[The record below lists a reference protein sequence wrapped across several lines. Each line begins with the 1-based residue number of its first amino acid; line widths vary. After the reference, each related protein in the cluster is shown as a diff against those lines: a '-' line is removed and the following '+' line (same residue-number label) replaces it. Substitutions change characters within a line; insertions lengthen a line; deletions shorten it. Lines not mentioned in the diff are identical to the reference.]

1 MAIMRILMLN
11 TFDVEGGAAK
21 AAYRLHKGLLARGA
35 ESKMLVQHKT
45 GGDDSVF
52 VGNTAAFGVSAFLR
66 RYIDAVPLMRYRSRK
81 TFHWSTA
88 WWPTDTVA
96 RVKAEKP
103 DIVHLHW
110 ICWGFLS
117 ISDLARLPGPVVWTL
132 HDSWAFTGG
141 CHVPGD
147 CFNYQDRCG
156 RCPQLSSTRVH
167 DLSSHTLERKKKYWR
182 NANLTIVTPSRWLGD
197 CAKHSAVL
205 GNRRIET
212 IPNGIDTTVYRP
224 IDKQLA
230 RQALRLPLDKRLILF
245 AAMHATSDP
254 NKGADLLFQALRE
267 LGRDG
272 WGDRAGIVV
281 LGASPSDLPSDLG
294 IPVTCLAFLRDDV
307 SMVLAYSAADVTVVP
322 SRQENLSNMVMES
335 LACGTPAVGFRIG
348 GVPELISHCL
358 NGYIVEPFSTHDL
371 AKGIHFVIE
380 DEARHKALSVS
391 ARKRVEEEFDIRSI
405 ASRYAGLYESLLK

>member
-1 MAIMRILMLN
+1 MRILMLN

-21 AAYRLHKGLLARGA
+21 AAYRLHKGLQAHGA
-35 ESKMLVQHKT
+35 ESKLLVQHKT
-45 GGDDSVF
+45 GGDDSVI
-52 VGNTAAFGVSAFLR
+52 VGKTAAFGISSFLR
-66 RYIDAVPLMRYRSRK
+66 RYIDALPLLRYRDRK

-96 RVKAEKP
+96 RVKAEEP

-110 ICWGFLS
+110 TCWGFLS

-147 CFNYQDRCG
+147 CLNYQDSCG
-156 RCPQLSSTRVH
+156 RCPQLSSNRTR
-167 DLSSHTLERKKKYWR
+167 DLSSRTLERKKRYWQ
-182 NANLTIVTPSRWLGD
+182 NVNLTIVTPSRWLGD
-197 CAKHSAVL
+197 CARRSAIL
-205 GNRRIET
+205 GDRRIET

-230 RQALRLPLDKRLILF
+230 RQTLRLPPDKRLILF

-254 NKGADLLFQALRE
+254 NKGADLLFTALRE

-272 WGDRAGIVV
+272 WGDKAGIIV

-294 IPVTCLAFLRDDV
+294 IPVTCLDFLKDDV

-322 SRQENLSNMVMES
+322 SRQENLPNMVMES

-348 GVPELISHCL
+348 GVPELILHSS
-358 NGYIVEPFSTHDL
+358 NGYIAEPFSTHDL
-371 AKGIHFVIE
+371 AKGIGFVIE
-380 DEARHKALSVS
+380 DEARHEALCIS
-391 ARKRVEEEFDIRSI
+391 ARKRVEADFNIPSI
-405 ASRYAGLYESLLK
+405 ASRYAALYESLLK